1 MFLYSK
7 IRLSK
12 LKKSI
17 LKKLR
22 NSSKLLLFSIILLI
36 FLLKITLLSEKKG
49 NFKSLKDKKNIK
61 NDLNFRIVDEKSEKI
76 KRFNININ

>member
-22 NSSKLLLFSIILLI
+22 NSLKSLLFSIILSKTT
-36 FLLKITLLSEKKG
+36 FSDEKKE
-49 NFKSLKDKKNIK
+49 NLKSLKNKENAKD
-61 NDLNFRIVDEKSEKI
+61 DLNFRIVDEKNKEI
-76 KRFNININ
+76 KRLNVNIN